1 MIKIKKLIESTNFGM
16 AFMLEKKNKS
26 VLDGDEIVIPQ
37 VGRMLYSQLKKNI
50 EGKAS
55 DLAKIIKQGDYSKVS
70 DRQLELLS
78 HFVRVAR
85 AYQEGSKVPL
95 ETKFK

>member
-1 MIKIKKLIESTNFGM
+1 MIKLLEYAGNGGMKLY
-16 AFMLEKKNKS
+16 LEKKKG
-26 VLDGDEIVIPQ
+26 VQEDDEVVIPQ
-37 VGRMLYSQLKKNI
+37 VGRMLYSQLKKNVD
-50 EGKAS
+50 GKVKDFANIM
-55 DLAKIIKQGDYSKVS
+55 KKGDYSKMT

-78 HFVRVAR
+78 HFIRVAR